1 MAEEEQSANTRAI
14 NYSKFSG
21 NPSSKDVTLAIA
33 GVDTLDELYAMPFEV
48 WTKITPVA
56 TKLLYGT
63 AGEQMG
69 QGQWEKFFDKNMD
82 SMKKV
87 GEAIKGGASAR
98 DSMRLSS
105 ALEGLLPTY
114 GQALLEKATLAERKA
129 AGTETDKK
137 SSGDGK
143 GLVGGAKVSEAKLR
157 RRRSLLGG

>member
-1 MAEEEQSANTRAI
+1 MEEEEQSANTSAI
-14 NYSKFSG
+14 TYGKFSG

-33 GVDTLDELYAMPFEV
+33 GVDTLDELYALPFEV

-69 QGQWEKFFDKNMD
+69 QPQWEEFFGKNMD
-82 SMKKV
+82 AMKKV
-87 GEAIKGGASAR
+87 GETIKGGASAK
-98 DSMRLSS
+98 DAMRLSQ

-114 GQALLEKATLAERKA
+114 GQGLLEKTTLAEREA
-129 AGTETDKK
+129 AGTGTDKTP
-137 SSGDGK
+137 SGDNK
-143 GLVGGAKVSEAKLR
+143 GLVGGAKVSKAKLR